1 VKFGAD
7 YDISDRQTVGLSLSH
22 REQTGKRFF
31 LQNDQSGPVIGA
43 PDTVTDRRS
52 NGYEWNIDEGEGVRF
67 DQKLWRAGELLS
79 LAYQRSV
86 YRERERYAYV
96 NDDLLPVAPPSQ
108 DTLRLSND
116 LIKQEASADYTL
128 PMSRGRTLK
137 LGFDFEDD
145 SNRFDNVGDNLDP
158 VTGALIDN
166 PNVTNHFRY
175 HQQVMAGYG
184 QYEAPIGPWI
194 LQTGVR
200 LEQTDVND
208 LQITGNVPGS
218 QSYFRAYPSLNLER
232 KLGDD
237 AKLTL
242 SLSRRVT
249 RPDPEALNPFTDY
262 QDTHNLRAG
271 NANLLPQDTWAYEF
285 GYTGAFKAL
294 NYGATA
300 YYRFNRDSFTTVT
313 KVVSADVTLTTQE
326 NLPKSKA
333 AGLDFNAGGKVGAR
347 LSYALS
353 GNLFYSQ
360 IDATALGI
368 TPLGAA
374 GLRDTLGLNAKAS
387 LDWRPTA
394 ADTAQISFSRT
405 DRRLTPQGYIGA
417 INLVNLGYRRKLW
430 GNLSAVITVTDLFDG
445 QRYQR
450 IVTTP
455 TLQDNYNR
463 HVFGRV
469 AYVGLS
475 YTFGLAKKAKPTNF
489 EYDPGG

>member
-1 VKFGAD
+1 
-7 YDISDRQTVGLSLSH
+7 Q
-22 REQTGKRFF
+22 Q
-31 LQNDQSGPVIGA
+31 DQSGPTAGPPTAVS
-43 PDTVTDRRS
+43 DRRS
-52 NGYEWNIDEGEGVRF
+52 NGYEYNIDEGEGFRF
-67 DQKLWRAGELLS
+67 DQKLWRPGELLS
-79 LAYQRSV
+79 LSYQRSV

-96 NDDLLPVAPPSQ
+96 NDFFTPVGPPTQ
-108 DTLRLSND
+108 DRLRLSND
-116 LIKQEASADYTL
+116 LIKQEASADYAL

-137 LGFDFEDD
+137 LGYDFEDD
-145 SNRFDNVGDNLDP
+145 SNRFDNVGDNVDP

-166 PNVTNHFRY
+166 PNITNHFRY

-184 QYEAPIGPWI
+184 QYEAPIGPWT
-194 LQTGVR
+194 LQAGVR
-200 LEQTDVND
+200 LEQTDVNF
-208 LQITGNVPGS
+208 LQITGNLPGS

-242 SLSRRVT
+242 SVSRRVT

-285 GYTGAFKAL
+285 GYAGSNKSV

-300 YYRFNRDSFTTVT
+300 YYQFNRDSFTSVT
-313 KVVSADVTLTTQE
+313 EIVSADVTLTRQE

-333 AGLDFNAGGKVGAR
+333 AGLDFNANGKILSR

-360 IDATALGI
+360 INATSLGVAS
-368 TPLGAA
+368 LGTS

-387 LDWRPTA
+387 LDWRPTS

-405 DRRLTPQGYIGA
+405 DKRLTPQGSIGA

-445 QRYQR
+445 QRFQR

-455 TLQDNYNR
+455 TLQDNYSR

-469 AYVGLS
+469 GYFGLS
-475 YTFGLAKKAKPTNF
+475 YTFGLTKKAKPNTF
-489 EYDPGG
+489 EYDQGG